1 MVVKAR
7 EYYVKH
13 PSTTGVFLDK
23 DKNRECPE
31 GHGEMRP
38 PMGKVKKGEMRRI
51 AQNWECEACG
61 KIVTLPFP

>member
-7 EYYVKH
+7 KCSVTH

-23 DKNRECPE
+23 DTNPECPE

-38 PMGKVKKGEMRRI
+38 AMGAVRKGEMRRI
-51 AQNWECEACG
+51 AQNWECEARG
-61 KIVTLPFP
+61 KIVTLPLP